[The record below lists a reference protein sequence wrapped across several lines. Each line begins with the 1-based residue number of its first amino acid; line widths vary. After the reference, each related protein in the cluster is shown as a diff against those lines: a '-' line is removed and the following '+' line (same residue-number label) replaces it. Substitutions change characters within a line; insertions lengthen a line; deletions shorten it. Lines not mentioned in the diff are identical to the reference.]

1 MVELADSI
9 GVGKTTSLSEIKQT
23 ICKNLQKRIRETP
36 SGEKVPFL
44 KRYIIFII

>member
-9 GVGKTTSLSEIKQT
+9 GIGKTTSLSEIKQA

-36 SGEKVPFL
+36 SDEKVPFQ
-44 KRYIIFII
+44 KRYNNFIT